1 MDERTQSTKSS
12 SAAAK
17 LTASQ
22 LETALKALAKLLV
35 SIKFYPA
42 GHPALKDVTS
52 DAKSG
57 FVPLLQPRESVV
69 VIVRRSGFFYE
80 EEPVGSTNEMLKKL
94 ASNLFA
100 RRIQRLLILKDLS
113 CRDLWETAKIL
124 LLDADVI
131 QKRGG
136 IQSLLQQARVTTIW
150 TNAVDIKGIFELK
163 NQIEAEKSIL
173 YGVAELTDEK
183 FLATLGGEPAAVEK
197 SYKGS
202 SLTAEEVVTPTGEL
216 PFEELLKAVETAA
229 DDQEFFKLLQR
240 LIPVVQGHL
249 TEKSAHLVLQ
259 TLSFLTNCFID
270 SIAGEGKNK
279 AALQAMTQLAT
290 PPLLSFY
297 VNLLCARVR
306 FDDQR
311 IAWDKINRSLGAPLA
326 KFLLTRLTTEEDQS
340 ARKVLSEALISQGEV
355 ALVAIVATLKNDS
368 WPVLRNAAQLL
379 GEMRDAAAIEPLRAL
394 LEHRDLRVRR
404 EALRALTRIGGNS
417 VIAIIAKILQ
427 GNDSELRRQAML
439 CLGAI
444 KNPATIPLLVQFL
457 QIRDWRFL
465 RLEAK
470 IDAIRALGEIGSA
483 EVLPELIAIVNHRC
497 LFYRSRNDVL
507 RAAALLAMGEIGGL
521 EAVRFLEIMEGAS
534 SPIIEKAAA
543 NALKQARKGSPHD

>member
-17 LTASQ
+17 LTASR

-35 SIKFYPA
+35 SIKFYPS
-42 GHPALKDVTS
+42 GHPSLKDVTS

-57 FVPLLQPRESVV
+57 FVPLLQTCESVV
-69 VIVRRSGFFYE
+69 VTVRRSGFFYE
-80 EEPVGSTNEMLKKL
+80 DKPVGSTNEMLQKL
-94 ASNLFA
+94 ATNLFA

-131 QKRGG
+131 QKKGG
-136 IQSLLQQARVTTIW
+136 IQSLLRQARVTTIW
-150 TNAVDIKGIFELK
+150 TNTVDIKGIFELK
-163 NQIEAEKSIL
+163 NQIEAEKTIL
-173 YGVAELTDEK
+173 YGTAELADEK
-183 FLATLGGEPAAVEK
+183 FLSTLGEPAAVEN

-202 SLTAEEVVTPTGEL
+202 SLTAEEVEVPAGEL
-216 PFEELLKAVETAA
+216 PFEELLKAVEAAA
-229 DDQEFFKLLQR
+229 DGQEFSKLLQR
-240 LIPVVQGHL
+240 LIPVVQGNL
-249 TEKSAHLVLQ
+249 TENSAHLVLQ
-259 TLSFLTNCFID
+259 ALSFLTHCTM
-270 SIAGEGKNK
+270 SGYTGEEKYK
-279 AALQAMTQLAT
+279 ASLQAMTQLAT

-297 VNLLCARVR
+297 VDLLCARVR
-306 FDDQR
+306 FDAHR
-311 IAWDKINRSLGAPLA
+311 ITWDKINRSLGVPLA
-326 KFLLTRLTTEEDQS
+326 NFLLTRLATEEDQS

-355 ALVAIVATLKNDS
+355 ALAAIVATLKSDR

-379 GEMRDAAAIEPLRAL
+379 GEMRDATAIEPLRAL
-394 LEHRDLRVRR
+394 LEHHDLRVRR

-444 KNPATIPLLVQFL
+444 KNPATTPLLVQFL
-457 QIRDWRFL
+457 QVRDWRFL
-465 RLEAK
+465 QLEAK
-470 IDAIRALGEIGSA
+470 VDAIKALGEIGSA
-483 EVLPELIAIVNHRC
+483 AVLPELMAIVNHRC

-507 RAAALLAMGEIGGL
+507 RAAALLAIGEIGGL
-521 EAVRFLEIMEGAS
+521 EAVRFLEIMEDAT

-543 NALKQARKGSPHD
+543 NALKQARKGSPA